1 MEAQFNDLCRRMLR
15 FEKPTD
21 VVVAEE
27 ETKPNPEDT
36 VEEKPKISRSERRAQ
51 EKQEKKKLRK
61 EQTAIK
67 NKTAS
72 KGVSLTELK
81 TQVRL
86 SQFDEDDKA
95 RIEKILFNK

>member
-1 MEAQFNDLCRRMLR
+1 MDAQFNDLCRRMLR
-15 FEKPTD
+15 FEKPND
-21 VVVAEE
+21 VAVEE
-27 ETKPNPEDT
+27 VPTPAPEGT

-61 EQTAIK
+61 EKTANK
-67 NKTAS
+67 NKSAS
-72 KGVSLTELK
+72 KGVSLSEVK

-86 SQFDEDDKA
+86 SQFDEEDKA

>member
-1 MEAQFNDLCRRMLR
+1 MDAQFNDLCRRMLR
-15 FEKPTD
+15 FEKPND
-21 VVVAEE
+21 VAVEE
-27 ETKPNPEDT
+27 VPKPAPEGT

-61 EQTAIK
+61 EKTANK
-67 NKTAS
+67 NKSAS
-72 KGVSLTELK
+72 KGVSLSEVK

-86 SQFDEDDKA
+86 SQFDEEDKA

>member
-1 MEAQFNDLCRRMLR
+1 MLR
-15 FEKPTD
+15 FEKPND
-21 VVVAEE
+21 VVEE
-27 ETKPNPEDT
+27 ETKPEPE
-36 VEEKPKISRSERRAQ
+36 EEKPKISRSERRAQ
-51 EKQEKKKLRK
+51 EKHEKKKQRK

-67 NKTAS
+67 NKSAN
-72 KGVSLTELK
+72 KGVSLSEVK

>member
-15 FEKPTD
+15 FEKPND
-21 VVVAEE
+21 IVEE
-27 ETKPNPEDT
+27 ETKPEPEET

-51 EKQEKKKLRK
+51 ERQEKKKQRK
-61 EQTAIK
+61 EQTAVK
-67 NKTAS
+67 NKNAN
-72 KGVSLTELK
+72 KGVSLSEVK

-86 SQFDEDDKA
+86 SQFDDDDKS